1 MQNKGMIFKN
11 NI

>member
-11 NI
+11 I